1 VDSNQYVRESAR
13 VVTAAG
19 KLAGGAAEAAFWF
32 HNHPIADFNDKTAE
46 VLVSEGRTEDVL
58 RSIEMLSAG
67 SAG

>member
-1 VDSNQYVRESAR
+1 
-13 VVTAAG
+13 
-19 KLAGGAAEAAFWF
+19 LAGGAAEAAFWF

-58 RSIEMLSAG
+58 RYIEMLSAG